1 MNYMEVRIET
11 NRAGTEVLTALL
23 EDLAAGF
30 VVEDPQDLQD
40 LMEAPS
46 PRWDYIDER
55 LVAQNRSETVSL
67 RFYLDDSEQG
77 RLYAQ
82 EAKARV
88 ENLASRSEGAL
99 GPLSLCVQPVRSE
112 DWENNWKQYYKPF
125 SVGERLLV
133 RPSWEQAEPTPGQQ
147 VLVMDP
153 ASSFGT
159 GSHATTRLCLEAL
172 EQMDLAGRHMLD
184 AGCGSGIL
192 AIAGLLLGA
201 QDAQC
206 CDVEPGAVKAT
217 RENLAQNGIDLCRY
231 QVYQGDF
238 LADPS
243 LAEALSAR
251 RYGVITA
258 NIVADVL
265 LAMAPSLCAW
275 LEEEGDLLLSGI
287 IDERAQEVLQ
297 AYLELG
303 MQVRRQTSRD
313 GWTLLHLG
321 HKS

>member
-1 MNYMEVRIET
+1 M
-11 NRAGTEVLTALL
+11 L
-23 EDLAAGF
+23 E
-30 VVEDPQDLQD
+30 
-40 LMEAPS
+40 S
-46 PRWDYIDER
+46 
-55 LVAQNRSETVSL
+55 
-67 RFYLDDSEQG
+67 
-77 RLYAQ
+77 
-82 EAKARV
+82 
-88 ENLASRSEGAL
+88 
-99 GPLSLCVQPVRSE
+99 
-112 DWENNWKQYYKPF
+112 
-125 SVGERLLV
+125 
-133 RPSWEQAEPTPGQQ
+133 
-147 VLVMDP
+147 
-153 ASSFGT
+153 
-159 GSHATTRLCLEAL
+159 
-172 EQMDLAGRHMLD
+172 
-184 AGCGSGIL
+184 

-297 AYLELG
+297 AYLDLG

>member
-1 MNYMEVRIET
+1 
-11 NRAGTEVLTALL
+11 
-23 EDLAAGF
+23 
-30 VVEDPQDLQD
+30 
-40 LMEAPS
+40 
-46 PRWDYIDER
+46 
-55 LVAQNRSETVSL
+55 
-67 RFYLDDSEQG
+67 
-77 RLYAQ
+77 
-82 EAKARV
+82 
-88 ENLASRSEGAL
+88 
-99 GPLSLCVQPVRSE
+99 
-112 DWENNWKQYYKPF
+112 
-125 SVGERLLV
+125 
-133 RPSWEQAEPTPGQQ
+133 
-147 VLVMDP
+147 MDP

-297 AYLELG
+297 AYLDLG